1 MNDGRYRQISVD
13 IEREAFDAVDQLAQA
28 EGVARPD
35 ILRIALNLLLE
46 QKGLAVRCIPTAAP
60 YEGWGRRRR
69 RPVARG
75 VRFGNVTQGG

>member
-1 MNDGRYRQISVD
+1 
-13 IEREAFDAVDQLAQA
+13 
-28 EGVARPD
+28 VARPD